1 MKKITVVFLAVL
13 LFSGALSAKAK
24 GTGNGVD
31 FSKPLKTNDFKLEK
45 KQVISGAERQLAEEM
60 VKGKMG
66 GKTKPAPIAYPSATG
81 TLNPETVDNAK
92 KYAVVIGLSNYAG
105 TANDL
110 CVTHT
115 DGVNALCA
123 DGDSLNMQDVLL
135 KDGYA
140 QSNIHLFRDDAT
152 SFEAISAAVASIAA
166 AAEPDSEITF
176 FFSGHSAT
184 TTTLS
189 TDPGTPHLGLALYNA
204 PSGEIIWDEQLRG
217 WFSGLTTQRVIFVFD
232 TCHAGQLEP
241 FLKGSGR
248 EVVMSSAA
256 NQYSY
261 TYSLGGYN
269 GLPGEG
275 LFTHYFAKE
284 AILAGSADGF
294 NAARTKDQQV
304 AVEEAFEF
312 TKKYVS
318 AAKHNQQIPV
328 LNDWVT
334 NDILF

>member
-1 MKKITVVFLAVL
+1 MKKITVLFLAVL
-13 LFSGALSAKAK
+13 LFLSALGVKARAAE
-24 GTGNGVD
+24 NRID
-31 FSKPLKTNDFKLEK
+31 FSKPLKVNGFKIEK
-45 KQVISGAERQLAEEM
+45 KQIISGAERQLAEAM

-66 GKTKPAPIAYPSATG
+66 AKTKPSPVAYPSATG
-81 TLNPETVDNAK
+81 TMNSWVVDNAK

-115 DGVNALCA
+115 DGVNTLCA
-123 DGDSLNMQDVLL
+123 DGDSLNMEKVLL

-152 SFEAISAAVASIAA
+152 SFEAIRLAVADIAA
-166 AAEPDSEITF
+166 TAEPDSEITF
-176 FFSGHSAT
+176 FFSGHSAST
-184 TTTLS
+184 TELAS
-189 TDPGTPHLGLALYNA
+189 DPGNPHLGLALYNA
-204 PSGEIIWDEQLRG
+204 PSGEIIWDEQLQA
-217 WFSGLTTQRVIFVFD
+217 WFSGLTTQRIIFAFD

-241 FLKGSGR
+241 FLKGNGR

-284 AILAGSADGF
+284 AILAGTADGF
-294 NAARTKDQQV
+294 NASKTKDQQV

-312 TKKYVS
+312 AKKYVS

-328 LNDWVT
+328 LDDLVT